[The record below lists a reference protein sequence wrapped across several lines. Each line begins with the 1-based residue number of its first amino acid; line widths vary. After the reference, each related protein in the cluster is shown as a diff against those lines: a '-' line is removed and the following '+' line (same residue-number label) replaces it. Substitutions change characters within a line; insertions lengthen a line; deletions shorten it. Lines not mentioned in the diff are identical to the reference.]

1 METSN
6 RNYSID
12 TFIKIIILSILIV
25 WSFYITK
32 PFILL
37 IIWSIIVAVALYPLY
52 NKVITLFKGKKKGLI
67 TSLFVIALLAIII
80 IPTINMTQS
89 LVSKS
94 TEIYQSFENNTLEIP
109 PPNSTVKDWPLIGK
123 NLYSVWSS
131 ASTDIESFITSHPE
145 EVKNSA
151 SWIFDSFKG
160 LMGSV
165 LLSIIALII
174 AGVFMASASSG
185 YKTGVKF
192 MNKLVN
198 GKGADLMEMC
208 INTIRSV
215 VKGILMVAVIQ
226 AFLAFIGFNL
236 IGLSSMAGIL
246 AFIVMFAAIIQIPVS
261 LVVIPIIVYVFS
273 FAETTPAIIFTI
285 YILIVSLL
293 DNFLKPMLLAKGLQT
308 PMIVILIG
316 AIGGMMFQG
325 ILGLFIGPVIL
336 AIVHRLYTNW
346 VNTPESV

>member
-1 METSN
+1 MKTSKS
-6 RNYSID
+6 NYSID
-12 TFIKIIILSILIV
+12 TFIKIVILSALII

-37 IIWSIIVAVALYPLY
+37 IIWSIIVAVALFPLY
-52 NKVITLFKGKKKGLI
+52 NKVIALFKGKKKGLI
-67 TSLFVIALLAIII
+67 TSLFVIILLALIVL
-80 IPTINMTQS
+80 PTISMTQS
-89 LVSKS
+89 LVAKS
-94 TEIYQSFENNTLEIP
+94 TEIYQNFENHTLEIP
-109 PPNSTVKDWPLIGK
+109 PPNSKVKDWPLIGK
-123 NLYSVWSS
+123 DFYSLWSS
-131 ASTDIESFITSHPE
+131 ASSDIESFISSHPE

-151 SWIFDSFKG
+151 GWIFDSFKG
-160 LMGSV
+160 LMSSV
-165 LLSIIALII
+165 LLSIVALII
-174 AGVFMASASSG
+174 AGVFMASASG
-185 YKTGVKF
+185 GHQTGVKF

-198 GKGADLMEMC
+198 GKGIELMEMC
-208 INTIRSV
+208 TNTIRSV

-226 AFLAFIGFNL
+226 AFLAFLGFNL
-236 IGLSSMAGIL
+236 IGMSSAAGLL
-246 AFIVMFAAIIQIPVS
+246 AFVVMFAAIIQIPVT
-261 LVVIPIIVYVFS
+261 LIVIPIIIYVFS

-336 AIVHRLYTNW
+336 AIAHRLYTNW
-346 VNTPESV
+346 VNSTEIA